1 MENHLFIEGEVNTF
15 LVAKKI
21 DMTLP
26 ESEASE

>member
-15 LVAKKI
+15 LAAKKI
-21 DMTLP
+21 DMKLP